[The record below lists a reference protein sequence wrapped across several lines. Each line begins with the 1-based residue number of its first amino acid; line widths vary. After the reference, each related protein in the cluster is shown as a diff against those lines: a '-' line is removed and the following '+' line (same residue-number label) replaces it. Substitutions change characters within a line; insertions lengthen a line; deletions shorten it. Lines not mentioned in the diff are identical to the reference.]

1 LLYEFIKTVCGYG
14 LWFEIHKWQL
24 DSQSNRYWITRIHV
38 WLTVQLSFVNF
49 EP

>member
-24 DSQSNRYWITRIHV
+24 DSQSNMYPCYPISV